1 MKEDPK
7 ENDAEQ
13 TTATVEAEDEPDFEA
28 MFYGWLDAQAE
39 MPEEEQDED
48 LALFEPFRDG
58 KAVSRGI
65 QSWEGLCEAVG
76 IWTKPVKGLT
86 TEENLQVAEDVKTFM
101 AMSAR
106 YGKDL
111 SIPSHKNR
119 TEEKV
124 RQALVKALK
133 AQKKS

>member
-1 MKEDPK
+1 MKEEPTQ
-7 ENDAEQ
+7 NDAEQ
-13 TTATVEAEDEPDFEA
+13 TTATVEPEDTPDFEG
-28 MFYGWLDAQAE
+28 MFTGWLDAQAE

-48 LALFEPFRDG
+48 LVLFECFRDG
-58 KAVSRGI
+58 KRVGRGI
-65 QSWEGLCEAVG
+65 QTWEGLCEAVG
-76 IWTKPVKGLT
+76 IWTKPIKGLT
-86 TEENLQVAEDVKTFM
+86 PEENAQVAEDVKTFM
-101 AMSAR
+101 AMSGR

-124 RQALVKALK
+124 TQAFVKALK